1 MSWFAK
7 YIKSSVGAKHI
18 MAITGLMLVGF
29 VLAHMLGN
37 LQIFLGRDA
46 LNGYAEGL
54 KGLGPILWIMRIGL
68 IAAVVV
74 HIWSAVRLTAMNSAA
89 RPVKYKVVHRE
100 KSTFASRV
108 MIWSGIIIVAFL
120 VFHLMQ
126 FTFGG
131 GPFPDDFN
139 QLQHME
145 GYDRHDVF
153 NMVVAGFSRA
163 PVTIAYVIAM
173 FLLCLH
179 LKHGISSLFQTL
191 GINHPKFNGLIKMAA
206 PGIAVLVFIG
216 NCSMPIACLAGWV
229 KVVV

>member
-37 LQIFLGRDA
+37 LQIFLGRDT
-46 LNGYAEGL
+46 LNGYAESL

-108 MIWSGIIIVAFL
+108 MIWSGIIVVAFL

-139 QLQHME
+139 QLQQLE
-145 GYDRHDVF
+145 GHDRHDVF
-153 NMVVAGFSRA
+153 NMVVSGFSRA

-206 PGIAVLVFIG
+206 PGIAVLVFVG

>member
-37 LQIFLGRDA
+37 LQIFIGRDA
-46 LNGYAEGL
+46 LNGYAESL
-54 KGLGPILWIMRIGL
+54 KALGPILWIMRIGL
-68 IAAVVV
+68 IVAVVI
-74 HIWSAVRLTAMNSAA
+74 HIWSAVRLTTMNAAA

-108 MIWSGIIIVAFL
+108 MIWSGIIVLAFL

-139 QLQHME
+139 QLQQME

-153 NMVVAGFSRA
+153 NMVVSGFSRA

-179 LKHGISSLFQTL
+179 LKHGIGSLFQTL

-216 NCSMPIACLAGWV
+216 NVSMPIACLAGWV